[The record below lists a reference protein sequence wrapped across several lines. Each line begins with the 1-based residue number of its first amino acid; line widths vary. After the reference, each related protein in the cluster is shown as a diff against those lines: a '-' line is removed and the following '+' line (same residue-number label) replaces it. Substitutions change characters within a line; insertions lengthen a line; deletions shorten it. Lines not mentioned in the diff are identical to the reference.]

1 MRLFVG
7 DDWRTLF
14 DVIVTNARKP
24 RWFTEDAEVARDR
37 AEIEPRSSRD
47 CVPQVSPLREVATG
61 PNDDGSTLSV
71 RPLPTPLR
79 NGAVC
84 EGGSVSELSRLA
96 GWSGRRVLYLGDHL
110 FTDLVE
116 PRRGDVNWLT
126 GALTIST

>member
-1 MRLFVG
+1 M
-7 DDWRTLF
+7 
-14 DVIVTNARKP
+14 
-24 RWFTEDAEVARDR
+24 
-37 AEIEPRSSRD
+37 
-47 CVPQVSPLREVATG
+47 REVATG

-79 NGAVC
+79 NGVVC

-110 FTDLVE
+110 FVDLVE

-126 GALTIST
+126 GAVISEMRELQLDADA

>member
-47 CVPQVSPLREVATG
+47 RAEI
-61 PNDDGSTLSV
+61 
-71 RPLPTPLR
+71 
-79 NGAVC
+79 VC
-84 EGGSVSELSRLA
+84 
-96 GWSGRRVLYLGDHL
+96 RR
-110 FTDLVE
+110 
-116 PRRGDVNWLT
+116 
-126 GALTIST
+126 